1 MKIAETNHN
10 APPRRPQGETTP
22 ARCVSAAELFSGARE
37 LRIAH
42 SGEEYRLT
50 ITRNGK
56 LILTK

>member
-1 MKIAETNHN
+1 MISAANRPSHPW
-10 APPRRPQGETTP
+10 PPKPETP
-22 ARCVSAAELFSGARE
+22 ATRRVSAAELFSGARE

-42 SGEEYRLT
+42 AGEEYRLT